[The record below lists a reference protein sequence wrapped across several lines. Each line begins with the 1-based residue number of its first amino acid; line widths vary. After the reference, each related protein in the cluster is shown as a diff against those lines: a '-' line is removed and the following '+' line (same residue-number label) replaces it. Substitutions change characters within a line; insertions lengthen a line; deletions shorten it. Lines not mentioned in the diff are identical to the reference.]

1 MFQLFPTDCT
11 ELGLNWLVT
20 AALSWE
26 AAEPLKAVSLRR
38 EPICTLGSSRSKTLD
53 TWRIL
58 IQQTE
63 LKCGNRTIISVVQT
77 LASLILKVDVRRTQH
92 TKPGKPF
99 YLTPGQT
106 PNYESIEP
114 NTFLDKGLS
123 IIELLS
129 DDISMVINQKAGLS
143 DAGGSE
149 KTKTK
154 KKQNA
159 PNRHR
164 SPHWEAMKKRF
175 TVSSGH
181 SRTPTRSS
189 EPCGG
194 WMLC

>member
-38 EPICTLGSSRSKTLD
+38 ETICTLGSSRSQTLD

-77 LASLILKVDVRRTQH
+77 LASLILKVDARRTQH

-123 IIELLS
+123 IIELFS

-149 KTKTK
+149 KTKQK
-154 KKQNA
+154 KNKTHQTDSDPHTGKQ
-159 PNRHR
+159 
-164 SPHWEAMKKRF
+164 
-175 TVSSGH
+175 
-181 SRTPTRSS
+181 
-189 EPCGG
+189 
-194 WMLC
+194 